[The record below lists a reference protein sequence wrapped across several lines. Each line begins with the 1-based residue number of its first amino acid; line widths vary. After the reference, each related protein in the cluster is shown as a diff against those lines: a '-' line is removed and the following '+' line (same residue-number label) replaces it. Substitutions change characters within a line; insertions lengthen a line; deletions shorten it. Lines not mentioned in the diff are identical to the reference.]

1 MVCINDGLNFVYVK
15 FYYKNFWLKEE
26 NNLKLFLCISKKI
39 YVWMFNIEYF

>member
-26 NNLKLFLCISKKI
+26 NILKLFWCISKKI
-39 YVWMFNIEYF
+39 YVWMFNIEYL